1 MIWLTIKK
9 YWTLAWGLLLS
20 VGSSLLTF
28 LLLRSRQNKREK
40 KMAEARADHLKNVM
54 VTDKEIELEHDK
66 RTEDL
71 KDQVEKDG
79 VSDEL
84 KEPNKW

>member
-1 MIWLTIKK
+1 MAIKK

-20 VGSSLLTF
+20 VGRSLLTF
-28 LLLRSRQNKREK
+28 LLVRSRQNRKEK
-40 KMAEARADHLKNVM
+40 KMAEARERHMRDVM
-54 VTDKEIELEHDK
+54 IADKEYELEHDK

-71 KDQVEKDG
+71 AHQVETDG

-84 KEPNKW
+84 SKPNEW

>member
-9 YWTLAWGLLLS
+9 YWTLAWSLLLT

-40 KMAEARADHLKNVM
+40 KMAEAREKHLRDVM
-54 VTDKEIELEHDK
+54 IADKEYEQEHDK
-66 RTEDL
+66 RTEKL
-71 KDQVEKDG
+71 A
-79 VSDEL
+79 DEIKKKKASSEL
-84 KEPNKW
+84 SEPNKW